1 MEKLIQQSNQVC
13 AAILRAQAGSYF
25 RVYRGVT
32 TEQLQ
37 RFQNAAARLR
47 GKNTSGVWFDLWLNA
62 EGELVARGF
71 EESKNA
77 DLVLVGYE
85 ESVLGDIEPVFGG
98 VCLW

>member
-1 MEKLIQQSNQVC
+1 MKTLIQQSNYVC
-13 AAILRAQAGSYF
+13 ASILRSQAGSYF
-25 RVYRGVT
+25 RTHRGVT

-47 GKNTSGVWFDLWLNA
+47 RNDAFGVWFDLWLEA

-85 ESVLGDIEPVFGG
+85 KNVLGDIEPIFDG